1 MFALTYEV
9 YDRDSPL
16 AEHRRGWSRGPRFE
30 PDTLKVYA
38 ALRVGFKEEL
48 EKYFHQGR

>member
-1 MFALTYEV
+1 MRFTTGTALLRNTGA
-9 YDRDSPL
+9 DG
-16 AEHRRGWSRGPRFE
+16 RGGPRFE